1 MILFVITKIVAII
14 LAVYI
19 VRKVRF
25 TRMHSKMFGLSLLAG
40 IGFTSLAVSPL
51 VLNVP
56 KVLMTVSIDLGN
68 TVPCHCGHTLLRP
81 SQGCKTI

>member
-1 MILFVITKIVAII
+1 MILFVITKIIAVI

-40 IGFTSLAVSPL
+40 IGFTLLAVSPL

-56 KVLMTVSIDLGN
+56 KVLMTVSIDLAILCLAIAGIMYY
-68 TVPCHCGHTLLRP
+68 VQARA
-81 SQGCKTI
+81 QDDQ